1 MNEQFAKYFQEQGF
15 TTQTPVQ
22 KEVIPALAAGKN
34 VVGLAPTG
42 SGKTLAYVL
51 PLLEKVL
58 PGDGLQVIILAPSQE
73 LAVQIT
79 DVTRAWA
86 RLVDVKVQA
95 LIGGANIRRQ
105 VEKLRHDR
113 PEVVVG
119 TPGRVNDLITAKR
132 VKMHRVTAIVM
143 DEADALLAEEASR
156 ELCRTIVSHAHADVQ
171 LGFFSATATPILD
184 ELHRWF
190 GVQVTRIDVRAT
202 DHTQGAVTHYM
213 VAVPTRKRVDALRK
227 LARMPQMRA
236 LVFCSQTATVRELTA
251 KLQYHH
257 VPVAALVSGM
267 NHQGR
272 AHALSSLRKGKIKL
286 LLTTD
291 VAARGL
297 DLPGLPAVINYDIAR
312 DLRTYVHRVGR
323 TGRMGATGTVIN
335 LGNEHQLRS
344 FRQLIR
350 PNGYSVVDGMIVH
363 GELVEGKRLRLTKN
377 KQSAPVKQEQQQPAG
392 SERKKHRKNRRRNQK
407 NKGMRRKRRS

>member
-15 TTQTPVQ
+15 TVQTPIQ
-22 KEVIPALAAGKN
+22 KEVIPALAAGRN

-42 SGKTLAYVL
+42 SGKTLAYIL
-51 PLLEKVL
+51 PLLEKVM
-58 PGDGLQVIILAPSQE
+58 PGDGLQVVILVPSQE

-79 DVTRAWA
+79 NVTRAWA
-86 RLVDVKVQA
+86 RLINIKVQA
-95 LIGGANIRRQ
+95 VIGGANMRRQ
-105 VEKLRHDR
+105 VEKLRHVR

-119 TPGRVNDLITAKR
+119 TPGRINDLITAKR
-132 VKMHRVTAIVM
+132 LKMHQVIAIVM

-156 ELCRTIVSHAHADVQ
+156 EICRAIVSRANADVQ

-227 LARMPQMRA
+227 LARMAQMRA
-236 LVFCSQTATVRELTA
+236 LVFCSQTATVRELVA

-257 VPVAALVSGM
+257 VPVAALISGI
-267 NHQGR
+267 NHQDR
-272 AHALSSLRKGKIKL
+272 AHALSSFRKGQLRL

-323 TGRMGATGTVIN
+323 TGRMGAPGMVIN

-350 PNGYSVVDGMIVH
+350 PNKYTVVDGVIVH
-363 GELVEGKRLRLTKN
+363 GELVAGKRSQSPKN
-377 KQSAPVKQEQQQPAG
+377 KHPAPVSQKTQQLTANG
-392 SERKKHRKNRRRNQK
+392 RRKHRKKRRRNQK
-407 NKGMRRKRRS
+407 NKGVRRKRQS